1 MSIGKAL
8 RIMKHRG
15 VGVDYVDD
23 TVIPFVD
30 KKMKPLKGDNKSIA
44 GYLFDKVPGK
54 ETLTEDS
61 FFKEETEN
69 DGKAKC
75 DESWL
80 KRRRRKKPR

>member
-30 KKMKPLKGDNKSIA
+30 KKMKPLKIQGRLYYREQPLVLLEIK
-44 GYLFDKVPGK
+44 
-54 ETLTEDS
+54 
-61 FFKEETEN
+61 
-69 DGKAKC
+69 
-75 DESWL
+75 
-80 KRRRRKKPR
+80 